1 MFNRLIMIICL
12 IIPIA
17 SQASNQSTL
26 GLDYL
31 QITKNQVLTDI
42 MLDLEP
48 KLVSLYKKHNLKDV
62 LIKQGV
68 RGIAKNLAEDKTYK
82 LIIERIKGLSPD
94 TLLEFL
100 RLPKKDYP
108 MLWAIGEGER
118 LERELDSSLKLY
130 KALNGND
137 YIEN

>member
-1 MFNRLIMIICL
+1 MLTRILL
-12 IIPIA
+12 LVTLLA
-17 SQASNQSTL
+17 STSLLAEEKSKL

-31 QITKNQVLTDI
+31 KITKNQILTDI

-48 KLVSLYKKHNLKDV
+48 KLVALYKEHNLKEV
-62 LIKQGV
+62 LIKQGA

-100 RLPKKDYP
+100 KLPKKDYP

-118 LERELDSSLKLY
+118 LERDLASSLKLY
-130 KALNGND
+130 KALHGKD
-137 YIEN
+137 YVEN

>member
-1 MFNRLIMIICL
+1 MIICL
-12 IIPIA
+12 IIPIS
-17 SQASNQSTL
+17 SQANNQSTL

-31 QITKNQVLTDI
+31 QITKNQILTDI

-48 KLVSLYKKHNLKDV
+48 KLIVYYQKHHLKEV

-68 RGIAKNLAEDKTYK
+68 RGVASSFAKDITYK
-82 LIIERIKGLSPD
+82 SVIDSVKNASPD
-94 TLLEFL
+94 SLLQL
-100 RLPKKDYP
+100 LKLPKTDYP

-118 LERELDSSLKLY
+118 IERELDSSLKLY
-130 KALNGND
+130 KALNGKE